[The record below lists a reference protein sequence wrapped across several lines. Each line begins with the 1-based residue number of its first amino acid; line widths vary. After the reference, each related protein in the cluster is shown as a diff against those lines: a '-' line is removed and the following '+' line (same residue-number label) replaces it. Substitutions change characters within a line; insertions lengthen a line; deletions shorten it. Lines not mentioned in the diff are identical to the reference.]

1 MFWALA
7 PEADHVHPH
16 AYGGENT
23 LENLTTLHAAC
34 NTRKSDEL
42 VEDPPATT
50 AAPPTDAWDGLASF
64 YPALIAA
71 GAVEARRKYHRAWAR
86 RCTTLIARGGCADER
101 GDGDGDRESRLL

>member
-34 NTRKSDEL
+34 NTRKSDG
-42 VEDPPATT
+42 VVQDPPAT
-50 AAPPTDAWDGLASF
+50 AAAQPTDPWDGLASF

-71 GAVEARRKYHRAWAR
+71 GAAEARQRYHRKWSR
-86 RCTTLIARGGCADER
+86 RYTTLMARGRYADER
-101 GDGDGDRESRLL
+101 GDGDQ